1 MKSGAC
7 VVSIL
12 CFAFCVRD
20 RRQTE
25 SFFLAVRPFFSPTKK
40 KKRGF
45 RVTVF
50 LRLAKAKRR
59 LPSPPPLFSHLS
71 RKRIQC
77 GRIYVRIRIENTS
90 RELRLCCR
98 TRNFAEFSAL

>member
-1 MKSGAC
+1 MNSGAC
-7 VVSIL
+7 VVSIY
-12 CFAFCVRD
+12 
-20 RRQTE
+20 T
-25 SFFLAVRPFFSPTKK
+25 FFLSKCVLFTFVTRETIRPWNVE

-98 TRNFAEFSAL
+98 TRNFATEFSAL